1 MNLRMNLREAVR
13 TDLNQFLVSFPL
25 RAGVPQLVGRSPLAW
40 NNFNEAMP
48 PTKIII
54 YENDNN
60 DGIRKKGYEKL
71 KSMSVA
77 DGVDGEGVGT
87 VRTNNS
93 GDEYFTV
100 WVDGDDVTQSGGG
113 KKRRTKK
120 RRTKRQRTKRRKSNK
135 TSKRKSRKTRR

>member
-1 MNLRMNLREAVR
+1 MNLRNAVR
-13 TDLNQFLVSFPL
+13 TDLNQFLVSFHS
-25 RAGVPQLVGRSPLAW
+25 ASGVPQLVGRSPLAW
-40 NNFNEAMP
+40 KDFNEGKMGY
-48 PTKIII
+48 KIII

-60 DGIRKKGYEKL
+60 NGIRKEGYEKL
-71 KSMSVA
+71 KSKS
-77 DGVDGEGVGT
+77 GVDGEGVGT
-87 VRTNNS
+87 VRKNES